1 MSKLLALAALLVA
14 TLAHEGHDHD
24 QTPIS
29 GPLEGLWFSGL
40 PGDGGT
46 QVANPCHQ
54 TAGQFADE
62 LARLTLSFLA
72 SRHSVVCNTIH
83 VLPVML

>member
-46 QVANPCHQ
+46 QVTNI
-54 TAGQFADE
+54 GQE
-62 LARLTLSFLA
+62 LYSKWLM
-72 SRHSVVCNTIH
+72 I
-83 VLPVML
+83 PPG